1 MKTTTLLS
9 FLLIALGF
17 NSYSQNVERLAIT
30 SGGGF
35 AKSAFGET
43 VQFTIGQSYFT
54 QTLSDGNAN
63 YLTQGFEQPAN
74 QNLASI
80 DAANSA
86 ASIEIYANKIEAF
99 PNPAVNFTN
108 VVLSLIDDDGAKV
121 SIIDMWGQPLKKENF
136 TVTQGKQQLHFVF
149 GNVPAGLYTLSVEA
163 NKKVYNKK
171 LLIAGTNS
179 TVSL

>member
-1 MKTTTLLS
+1 MKTIILLS
-9 FLLIALGF
+9 FLIAGLGS
-17 NSYSQNVERLAIT
+17 NSYSQMVERLAIT
-30 SGGGF
+30 SGGGY
-35 AKSAFGET
+35 ATSALGET

-54 QTLSDGNAN
+54 QTLNDGNSN
-63 YLTQGFEQPAN
+63 YLTQGFEQPN
-74 QNLASI
+74 NYNY
-80 DAANSA
+80 AAIA
-86 ASIEIYANKIEAF
+86 APTYSEIYANKIEAY

-108 VVLSLIDDDGAKV
+108 VILSLIDDDGAKV

-136 TVTQGKQQLHFVF
+136 AVTQGKQQLHFTF

-171 LLIAGTNS
+171 LLVAGTSS